1 MHTVYSIVY
10 SFQSFQL
17 IRQNVITKINWHCF
31 LASYEISK
39 VVDV

>member
-17 IRQNVITKINWHCF
+17 IRQNVITMANCF